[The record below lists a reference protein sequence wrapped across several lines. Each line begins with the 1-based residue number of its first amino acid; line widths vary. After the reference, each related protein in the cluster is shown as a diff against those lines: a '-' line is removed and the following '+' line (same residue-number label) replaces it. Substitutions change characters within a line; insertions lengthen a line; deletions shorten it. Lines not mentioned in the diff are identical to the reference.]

1 MNFFSGKTVL
11 VTGATGLIGSNLID
25 ALMKIEGIKVIAL
38 SLTESKL
45 KKCFKEYIGREN
57 FKYIARD
64 ISLGFDD
71 IEEIIDICFHGA
83 GSTEGNIVSNFPVDI
98 IMPNLIGIKN
108 CCDFMISQYKN
119 KKIKGRIILFSS
131 ATIYANNTNKDIV
144 VNERD
149 TSYTEALDKNSACY
163 SQSKRMVEVIAQS
176 YRKQFD
182 IDFVTARLSYV
193 YGNTKFFPN
202 TAFFEFIKKAMKRED
217 ILINKV
223 GVSRRDNIYI
233 DDVVKALFIICEKG
247 VSGETYNISSNQEK
261 GNYLAIDEIADV
273 IAEISNEYYNK
284 ILNLKKI
291 SVISKDNN
299 SKRDPGIILNNE
311 KLKKLGWSLETEF
324 RKGIEK
330 TIKNIDI
337 INEIE

>member
-131 ATIYANNTNKDIV
+131 ATIYANNTNKDII
-144 VNERD
+144 VNEKD

-163 SQSKRMVEVIAQS
+163 SQSKRMVEIIAQS

-193 YGNTKFFPN
+193 YGSTRLIPN
-202 TAFFEFIKKAMKRED
+202 TAFFEFVKMGIRRED
-217 ILINKV
+217 IFINKANTP
-223 GVSRRDNIYI
+223 RRDNIYI
-233 DDVVKALFIICEKG
+233 DDAVKALLIISEKG
-247 VSGETYNISSNQEK
+247 ISGEAYNVSSNQEK
-261 GNYLAIDEIADV
+261 GNYLAIDEIANT
-273 IAEISNEYYNK
+273 IAEVSNEYYSKTENFRSISA
-284 ILNLKKI
+284 ILKED
-291 SVISKDNN
+291 ISKRNSGVILDNT
-299 SKRDPGIILNNE
+299 
-311 KLKKLGWSLETEF
+311 KLKDLGWKLETDF
-324 RKGIEK
+324 REGIKKAIE
-330 TIKNIDI
+330 NINIMD
-337 INEIE
+337 